1 MSKAAK
7 QQRGIR
13 RVWNVSHRTGEGTHL
28 RMGFVLEP
36 GHWEE
41 FDPFLAMM
49 EDWFQKGTF
58 DFHPHRGL
66 ETVTYVIE
74 GRLEHQDNH
83 GGKGLLQPGDVQW
96 MTAGR
101 GIIHA
106 EEPLEGETVHS
117 LQLWLNLPR
126 SKKMT
131 EPRYQDLHAADV
143 PVRREPG
150 ALIKV
155 FSGSSAGITAKTLN
169 HVPVTMVEIQLE
181 PGTSVVQ
188 DLPGSYNGFCYVLE
202 GSGYFGAEETPGQKQ
217 QVLWLGPA
225 DGSPESEVTIRA
237 DQALRVLLYAGEP
250 VREPV
255 VARGPFVM
263 NTEDEIRQAYADYF
277 AGKFNP

>member
-1 MSKAAK
+1 MIS
-7 QQRGIR
+7 RGIS
-13 RVWNVSHRTGEGTHL
+13 RVWDVFHRPGEGTHI

-36 GHWEE
+36 GHWKE

-58 DFHPHRGL
+58 SFHPHRGM

-74 GRLEHQDNH
+74 GKLEHLDNH

-117 LQLWLNLPR
+117 LQLWLNLPAA
-126 SKKMT
+126 KKMT
-131 EPRYQDLHAADV
+131 EPRYQDLRGEEM
-143 PVRREPG
+143 PVRRENG
-150 ALIKV
+150 ALVRV

-181 PGTSVVQ
+181 AGASVAQ
-188 DLPGSYNGFCYVLE
+188 DLPGSYNGFIYVLE
-202 GSGYFGAEETPGQKQ
+202 GSGTFGAEETPGHQQ
-217 QVLWLGPA
+217 QVLWLGSGEG
-225 DGSPESEVTIRA
+225 GSGSEITIRA
-237 DQALRVLLYAGEP
+237 EKALRALLFAGEP
-250 VREPV
+250 IGEPV

-263 NTEDEIRQAYADYF
+263 NTEEEIRQAYADYY
-277 AGKFNP
+277 AGKFGS